1 MRSSNGTVVCG
12 YPRAA
17 GFSLVEVM
25 VALIVMSVGLLGIA
39 KMQALALS
47 STTSARARSL
57 AALEA
62 SSLAST
68 MSADRT
74 YWANVTADPAVILS
88 AGGTITAGDPAL
100 QLNTTCPCT
109 PPQIAFGDLS
119 AWATDLSLQLPNVTG
134 TVNCPIPAATTPPPP
149 PTPVSCTISLN
160 WTEQQVVSNAQ
171 QTTAPTAI
179 NYTLHVEP

>member
-1 MRSSNGTVVCG
+1 MRSSNDTVVYG
-12 YPRAA
+12 RPGAA

-47 STTSARARSL
+47 STTSARIRSI

-68 MSADRT
+68 MSADRA
-74 YWANVTADPAVILS
+74 YWANVTSDPAVILS
-88 AGGTITAGDPAL
+88 TAGAVTASDAAL
-100 QLNTTCPCT
+100 QPNTTCPCT
-109 PPQIAFGDLS
+109 PPQIAFNDLS
-119 AWATDLSLQLPNVTG
+119 DWAKDLNLQLQNVQG
-134 TVNCPIPAATTPPPP
+134 SVNCTPATTAA
-149 PTPVSCTISLN
+149 PVMPASCTISLN

-171 QTTAPTAI
+171 QTTLPTAI
-179 NYTLHVEP
+179 NYTLHVNP

>member
-1 MRSSNGTVVCG
+1 MRSSNGTVVYG
-12 YPRAA
+12 YPGPA

-74 YWANVTADPAVILS
+74 YWANVTVDPAVAFT
-88 AGGTITAGDPAL
+88 AGAITATSDPTL
-100 QLNTTCPCT
+100 QPNDPCPCT
-109 PPQIAFGDLS
+109 PPQLASDDLRD
-119 AWATDLSLQLPNVTG
+119 WATDLNLQLPNVQG
-134 TVNCPIPAATTPPPP
+134 RVNCTPLTPPPA
-149 PTPVSCTISLN
+149 PTPASCTISLN

-171 QTTAPTAI
+171 QTTVPTAI

>member
-1 MRSSNGTVVCG
+1 MRSLNDTSVYG
-12 YPRAA
+12 YPGAA

-47 STTSARARSL
+47 STTSARIRSI

-74 YWANVTADPAVILS
+74 YWANVTADPAVTLS
-88 AGGTITAGDPAL
+88 TAGAVTASDATL
-100 QLNTTCPCT
+100 QPNATCPCT
-109 PPQIAFGDLS
+109 PPQLAFNDLS
-119 AWATDLSLQLPNVTG
+119 DWAADLNLQLPNVHG
-134 TVNCPIPAATTPPPP
+134 SVNCTPLTPPPTP
-149 PTPVSCTISLN
+149 APVSCTISLN

-171 QTTAPTAI
+171 QTTVPTAI
-179 NYTLHVEP
+179 TYTLHVNP

>member
-1 MRSSNGTVVCG
+1 MRSSNGTVVYG
-12 YPRAA
+12 YPGPA

-62 SSLAST
+62 ASLAST

-74 YWANVTADPAVILS
+74 YWANVTADPAVTLS
-88 AGGTITAGDPAL
+88 AAGAITAGDPAL
-100 QLNTTCPCT
+100 QLNPTCPCT

-134 TVNCPIPAATTPPPP
+134 SVNCTPLTPPPA

>member
-1 MRSSNGTVVCG
+1 MRSSNGTAVYG
-12 YPRAA
+12 RSGAA

-25 VALIVMSVGLLGIA
+25 VSLIVLSVGLLGIA

-47 STTSARARSL
+47 STSSARMRSI

-74 YWANVTADPAVILS
+74 YWANITTDPGVTFSNGA
-88 AGGTITAGDPAL
+88 ITGKNDAAL
-100 QLNTTCPCT
+100 QLSTCPCT
-109 PPQIAFGDLS
+109 PPQIAYGDLND
-119 AWATDLSLQLPNVTG
+119 WVTDLNLQLPNAQGSVIC
-134 TVNCPIPAATTPPPP
+134 NTPTAP
-149 PTPVSCTISLN
+149 PTPTPASCTISLN

-171 QTTAPTAI
+171 QTAAPAVI